1 MKIDSKK
8 LEAGA
13 FEILIRMGETEQNAR
28 IASGILV
35 NADMRGISTH
45 GVNLLRMMHNRVK
58 AGMLQLP
65 TRTTIVED
73 RNGTTV
79 MDGNNGIGQ
88 VSAFHCLEL
97 TTEKAKKYGLSM
109 VLLRKTNNIGALG
122 YYTSVAAR
130 KGLIQLLMTNGN
142 PSMAPYGAA
151 EPFFGT
157 NPISIGIPVEG
168 ERPVFLDMSSSVVAR
183 GKIRLASLR
192 GESIPEGWALDEN
205 GDPTTDPKKALK
217 GCMLPLGGPK
227 GSGLAMIV
235 DILSG
240 VLSGS
245 SFSKAIKSFH
255 TLEGPTGVGACFIG
269 IDPNRFMPMEQFSTL
284 VRKYVEDMKG
294 LKKQKGFTE
303 ILAPGELE
311 LNREERSAKEGIEV
325 PDEVIRELDTMC
337 KELGSS
343 FSFQ

>member
-1 MKIDSKK
+1 MRIDSKN
-8 LEAGA
+8 LEEGA
-13 FEILIRMGETEQNAR
+13 FEILISMGEAEGNAR
-28 IASGILV
+28 IGARILV

-45 GVNLLRMMHNRVK
+45 GVNLLRMVHKRVK

-73 RNGTTV
+73 RNGTAV
-79 MDGNNGIGQ
+79 MDGNNGLGQ
-88 VSAFHCLEL
+88 ISANYCLEL
-97 TTEKAKKYGLSM
+97 AMEKAKKYGLST

-122 YYTSVAAR
+122 YYSSKGAEN
-130 KGLIQLLMTNGN
+130 GLIQILMTNGN

-151 EPFFGT
+151 EPYFGT
-157 NPISIGIPVEG
+157 NPISIGIPAAG
-168 ERPVFLDMSSSVVAR
+168 GRPIFLDMSSSVVAR
-183 GKIRLASLR
+183 GKIRLASLK
-192 GESIPEGWALDEN
+192 GEPIPEGWALDEK
-205 GDPTTDPKKALK
+205 GEPTTDPREALK

-227 GSGLAMIV
+227 GSGLAMMV

-245 SFSKAIKSFH
+245 NYSRAIKSFH

-269 IDPNRFMPMEQFSTL
+269 IDPGRFMPAEQFYTL
-284 VRKYVEDMKG
+284 VRRYVEEMKG

-311 LNREERSAKEGIEV
+311 LNREESSRKEGIEV
-325 PDEVIRELDTMC
+325 PDEVIRELQTLS
-337 KELGSS
+337 KELGSN
-343 FSFQ
+343 FTFQ

>member
-1 MKIDSKK
+1 M
-8 LEAGA
+8 
-13 FEILIRMGETEQNAR
+13 
-28 IASGILV
+28 V
-35 NADMRGISTH
+35 
-45 GVNLLRMMHNRVK
+45 HNRVK
-58 AGMLQLP
+58 AGMLELP

-79 MDGNNGIGQ
+79 MDGNNGLGQ
-88 VSAFHCLEL
+88 VSAFNCLEL
-97 TTEKAKKYGLSM
+97 TMEKAKKYGLSM

-130 KGLIQLLMTNGN
+130 RGLIQVLMTNGN

-157 NPISIGIPVEG
+157 NPISIGIPVKG
-168 ERPVFLDMSSSVVAR
+168 DRPVFLDMSSSVVAR
-183 GKIRLASLR
+183 GKIRLASLK
-192 GESIPEGWALDEN
+192 GEKIPEGWALDEN
-205 GDPTTDPKKALK
+205 GEPTTDPKKALK

-227 GSGLAMIV
+227 GSGLAMMV

-245 SFSKAIKSFH
+245 NYSKAIKSFH

-269 IDPNRFMPMEQFSTL
+269 IDPDRFMPAAHFYTL
-284 VRKYVEDMKG
+284 VERYVEEMKG
-294 LKKQKGFTE
+294 LRRQRGVTE

-311 LNREERSAKEGIEV
+311 LNREESSSREGIDV
-325 PDEVIRELDTMC
+325 PDEVIRELDSMC
-337 KELGSS
+337 KELGST
-343 FSFQ
+343 FSFIERS

>member
-1 MKIDSKK
+1 
-8 LEAGA
+8 LEEGA
-13 FEILIRMGETEQNAR
+13 FELLIRMGETEENAR
-28 IASGILV
+28 VASGILV

-45 GVNLLRMMHNRVK
+45 GVNLLRRVHNRVK
-58 AGMLQLP
+58 AGMLELP

-79 MDGNNGIGQ
+79 MDGNNGLGQ
-88 VSAFHCLEL
+88 VSAFNCLEL
-97 TTEKAKKYGLSM
+97 TMEKAKKYGLSM

-130 KGLIQLLMTNGN
+130 RGLIQVLMTNGN

-157 NPISIGIPVEG
+157 NPISIGIPVKG
-168 ERPVFLDMSSSVVAR
+168 DRPVFLDMSSSVVAR
-183 GKIRLASLR
+183 GKIRLASLK
-192 GESIPEGWALDEN
+192 GEKIPEGWALDEN
-205 GDPTTDPKKALK
+205 GEPTTDPKKALK

-227 GSGLAMIV
+227 GSGLAMMV

-245 SFSKAIKSFH
+245 NYSKAIKSFH

-269 IDPNRFMPMEQFSTL
+269 IDPDRFMPAAHFYTL
-284 VRKYVEDMKG
+284 VERYVEEMKG
-294 LKKQKGFTE
+294 LRRQRGVTE

-311 LNREERSAKEGIEV
+311 LNREESSSREGIDV
-325 PDEVIRELDTMC
+325 PDEVIRELDSMC
-337 KELGSS
+337 KELGST
-343 FSFQ
+343 FSFIERS

>member
-1 MKIDSKK
+1 M
-8 LEAGA
+8 EEGA
-13 FEILIRMGETEQNAR
+13 FELLIRMGETEENAR
-28 IASGILV
+28 VASGILV

-45 GVNLLRMMHNRVK
+45 GVNLLRMVHNRVK
-58 AGMLQLP
+58 AGMLELP

-79 MDGNNGIGQ
+79 MDGNNGLGQ
-88 VSAFHCLEL
+88 VSAFNCLEL
-97 TTEKAKKYGLSM
+97 TMEKAKKYGLSM

-130 KGLIQLLMTNGN
+130 RGLIQVLMTNGN

-157 NPISIGIPVEG
+157 NPISIGIPVKG
-168 ERPVFLDMSSSVVAR
+168 DRPVFLDMSSSVVAR
-183 GKIRLASLR
+183 GKIRLASLK
-192 GESIPEGWALDEN
+192 GEKIPEGWALDEN
-205 GDPTTDPKKALK
+205 GEPTTDPKKALK

-227 GSGLAMIV
+227 GSGLAMMV

-245 SFSKAIKSFH
+245 NYSKAIKSFH

-269 IDPNRFMPMEQFSTL
+269 IDPDRFMPAAHFYTL
-284 VRKYVEDMKG
+284 VERYVEEMKG
-294 LKKQKGFTE
+294 LRRQRGVTE

-311 LNREERSAKEGIEV
+311 LNREESSSREGIDV
-325 PDEVIRELDTMC
+325 PDEVIRELDSMC
-337 KELGSS
+337 KELGST
-343 FSFQ
+343 FSFIERS

>member
-1 MKIDSKK
+1 
-8 LEAGA
+8 LEEGA
-13 FEILIRMGETEQNAR
+13 FELLIRMGETEENAR
-28 IASGILV
+28 VASGILV

-45 GVNLLRMMHNRVK
+45 GVNLLRMVHNRVK
-58 AGMLQLP
+58 AGMLELP

-79 MDGNNGIGQ
+79 MDGNNGLGQ
-88 VSAFHCLEL
+88 VSAFNCLEL
-97 TTEKAKKYGLSM
+97 TMEKAKKYGLSM

-130 KGLIQLLMTNGN
+130 RGLIQVLMTNGN

-157 NPISIGIPVEG
+157 NPISIGIPVKG
-168 ERPVFLDMSSSVVAR
+168 DRPVFLDMSSSVVAR
-183 GKIRLASLR
+183 GKIRLASLK
-192 GESIPEGWALDEN
+192 GEKIPEGWALDEN
-205 GDPTTDPKKALK
+205 GEPTTDPKKALK

-227 GSGLAMIV
+227 GSGLAMMV

-245 SFSKAIKSFH
+245 NYSKAIKSFH

-269 IDPNRFMPMEQFSTL
+269 IDPDRFMPAAHFYTL
-284 VRKYVEDMKG
+284 VERYVEEMKG
-294 LKKQKGFTE
+294 LRRQRGVTE

-311 LNREERSAKEGIEV
+311 LNREESSSREGIDV
-325 PDEVIRELDTMC
+325 PDEVIRELDSMC
-337 KELGSS
+337 KELGST
-343 FSFQ
+343 FSFIERS

>member
-1 MKIDSKK
+1 
-8 LEAGA
+8 LEEGA
-13 FEILIRMGETEQNAR
+13 FELLIRMGETEENAR
-28 IASGILV
+28 VASGILV

-45 GVNLLRMMHNRVK
+45 GVNLLRMVHNRVK
-58 AGMLQLP
+58 AGMLELP

-79 MDGNNGIGQ
+79 MDGNNGLGQ
-88 VSAFHCLEL
+88 VSAFNCLEL
-97 TTEKAKKYGLSM
+97 TMEKAKKYGLSM

-130 KGLIQLLMTNGN
+130 KGLIQVLMTNGN

-157 NPISIGIPVEG
+157 NPISIGIPVKG
-168 ERPVFLDMSSSVVAR
+168 DRPVFLDMSSSVVAR
-183 GKIRLASLR
+183 GKIRLASLK
-192 GESIPEGWALDEN
+192 GEKIPEGWALDEN
-205 GDPTTDPKKALK
+205 GEPTTDPKKALK

-227 GSGLAMIV
+227 GSGLAMMV

-245 SFSKAIKSFH
+245 NYSKAIKSFH

-269 IDPNRFMPMEQFSTL
+269 IDPDRFMPAAHFYTL
-284 VRKYVEDMKG
+284 VERYVEEMKG
-294 LKKQKGFTE
+294 LRRQRGVTE

-311 LNREERSAKEGIEV
+311 LNREESSSREGIDV
-325 PDEVIRELDTMC
+325 PDEVIRELDSMC
-337 KELGSS
+337 KELGST
-343 FSFQ
+343 FSFIERS

>member
-1 MKIDSKK
+1 MKIESRR
-8 LEAGA
+8 LEEGA
-13 FEILIRMGETEQNAR
+13 FEILIRMGETEENAH

-45 GVNLLRMMHNRVK
+45 GVNLLRMVHNRVK
-58 AGMLQLP
+58 AGMLRLP

-79 MDGNNGIGQ
+79 MDGNNGLGQ

-97 TTEKAKKYGLSM
+97 TMEKAKKYGLSM

-130 KGLIQLLMTNGN
+130 KGLIQVLMTNGN

-157 NPISIGIPVEG
+157 NPISIGIPAKG
-168 ERPVFLDMSSSVVAR
+168 DRPVFLDMSSSVVAR
-183 GKIRLASLR
+183 GKIRLASLK
-192 GESIPEGWALDEN
+192 GEKIPEGWALDEN
-205 GDPTTDPKKALK
+205 GEPTTDPKKALR

-227 GSGLAMIV
+227 GSGLAMMV

-245 SFSKAIKSFH
+245 SYSKAIKSFH
-255 TLEGPTGVGACFIG
+255 ALEGPTGVGACFIG
-269 IDPNRFMPMEQFSTL
+269 IDPDRFMPAEHFYTL
-284 VRKYVEDMKG
+284 VQRYVEEMKG
-294 LKKQKGFTE
+294 LKRQKGFAE

-311 LNREERSAKEGIEV
+311 LNREESSSREGIEV
-325 PDEVIRELDTMC
+325 PDEVIRELDAMC
-337 KELGSS
+337 KELGST
-343 FSFQ
+343 FSFP

>member
-1 MKIDSKK
+1 MRIDNKK
-8 LEAGA
+8 LEKGA
-13 FEILIRMGETEQNAR
+13 FEILIRMGESEENAR

-45 GVNLLRMMHNRVK
+45 GVNLLRMVHNRVK

-79 MDGNNGIGQ
+79 MDGNNGLGQ
-88 VSAFHCLEL
+88 VSAFHCMEL
-97 TTEKAKKYGLSM
+97 SMEKAKKYGLSM

-122 YYTSVAAR
+122 YYTSAAAR
-130 KGLIQLLMTNGN
+130 NGLIQILMTNGN

-168 ERPVFLDMSSSVVAR
+168 GRPVFLDMSSSVVAR
-183 GKIRLASLR
+183 GKIRLASLK
-192 GESIPEGWALDEN
+192 GEPIPEGWALDEN
-205 GDPTTDPKKALK
+205 GEPTTDPKKALK

-240 VLSGS
+240 VLSGANYS
-245 SFSKAIKSFH
+245 RAIKSFH

-269 IDPNRFMPMEQFSTL
+269 IDPNRFMPAEQFYSL
-284 VRKYVEDMKG
+284 VRRYVEDMKG

-311 LNREERSAKEGIEV
+311 LKREELSSKEGIEV
-325 PDEVIRELDTMC
+325 PDEVVQELDTMC

-343 FSFQ
+343 FSFK